1 MQPKNV
7 NRLLAS
13 DDTCPI
19 TQPQSN
25 RILSTQGKCRL
36 TDPEIVSVFGR
47 SAATFLQQ
55 LHYWITRPK
64 HIGMVFEDKKWIYN
78 TYEDWAKDIKIY
90 SVATIRLNVKALEEA
105 GVIISR
111 NLNKKKCDKT
121 KWYTID
127 YDALA
132 KQVSN
137 LAAKEKFV
145 GTFSSLTKEAEHA
158 LKSVSKN
165 QIKISSPSVSNYEII
180 NRITENTSEKIN
192 NKSEQTTQLHFVKF
206 DSDKSKQVEEGCKNN
221 LILDLLEMWNQTVEE
236 GRDPI
241 LLNKKRAQYLAAA
254 YKQKFESSLEN
265 WKIFC
270 EKIAS
275 SQFLMGKI
283 KETFR
288 ATIDWILKFE
298 VIQRIFEGDFGISKS
313 YTAKACPPDKSKVE
327 ISIESGNELPEIKNI
342 HKTLLNRF
350 GASTY
355 KAWFSIA
362 SINFKE
368 DDSIIFIMPSRFT
381 AQHVDTHFGLD
392 LRKIWANLEVKW
404 G

>member
-105 GVIISR
+105 GVIIYR

-137 LAAKEKFV
+137 LPEKDKFAAA
-145 GTFSSLTKEAEHA
+145 FSSSTNVEEHA

-180 NRITENTSEKIN
+180 NRITENTSEKLN
-192 NKSEQTTQLHFVKF
+192 NKSEQTTQLHFLKLE
-206 DSDKSKQVEEGCKNN
+206 SDKSKQVEEGCKNN
-221 LILDLLEMWNQTVEE
+221 LILDLVEIWNQTVEE

-275 SQFLMGKI
+275 SQFLMGKV

-288 ATIDWILKFE
+288 ATIDWVLRFE
-298 VIQRIFEGDFGISKS
+298 VIQRIIEGDFGISKS
-313 YTAKACPPDKSKVE
+313 YAAKVCSLDKSKIEV
-327 ISIESGNELPEIKNI
+327 SIESGNEPPEIKNI

-355 KAWFSIA
+355 KAWFSFA

-368 DDSIIFIMPSRFT
+368 EDTVVFIMPSRFT